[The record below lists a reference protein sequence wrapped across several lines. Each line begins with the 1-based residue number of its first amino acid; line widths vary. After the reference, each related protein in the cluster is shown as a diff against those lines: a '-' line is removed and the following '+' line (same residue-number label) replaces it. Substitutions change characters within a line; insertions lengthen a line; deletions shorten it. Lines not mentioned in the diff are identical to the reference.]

1 MIVVIATA
9 RSVKIANSSSPPV
22 PSYLCCNS
30 ERICIIFSDIGNV

>member
-9 RSVKIANSSSPPV
+9 RSVEIANSTSPPV

-30 ERICIIFSDIGNV
+30 EKNRIVSSDTGNV